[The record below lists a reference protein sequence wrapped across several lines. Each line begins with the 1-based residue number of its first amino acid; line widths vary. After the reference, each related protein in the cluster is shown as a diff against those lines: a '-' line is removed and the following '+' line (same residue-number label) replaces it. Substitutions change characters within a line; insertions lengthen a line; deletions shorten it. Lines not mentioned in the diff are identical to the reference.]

1 MQQWDQNVFEELIC
15 DSQFVAWAKGEDPT
29 RADYWSE
36 WEKNHPLHTEEFR
49 EAVKTVNSLRFR
61 GADEIKNADVQYLWN
76 KTAERIWEKP
86 MGRFSRFM
94 LPLTKVAAVL
104 LLPVM
109 LAAGWLIYSH
119 YDLSQKYSDLL
130 ENRYEQKV
138 TVVAPIGARV
148 VVDLPDGSKAWLNSG
163 SEMSYPIVFNTSER
177 RISLIGEASFKVEK
191 SETPFFISNL
201 GPEIKVYGTE
211 FNVNSYRDEE
221 MVTVALDKGKVS
233 LDLNGKEEFLLPG
246 QVSVF
251 DKKKNSISIK
261 ASDIKQYTGWREGK
275 YIFKDQPLSAI
286 LRILQ
291 RQQKVDIHL
300 LNPELGNYRYK
311 LTLDNESLDQ
321 ILHLL
326 SISAPI
332 KYDYKR
338 KELKPD
344 GTYAPDQV
352 IISADKTRIIKK

>member
-1 MQQWDQNVFEELIC
+1 MRQWDQYIFEELIS
-15 DSQFVAWAKGEDPT
+15 DIQFIAWAKGEDQT
-29 RADYWSE
+29 RADHWNS
-36 WEKNHPLHTEEFR
+36 WEKNHPLHIEEFR
-49 EAVKTVNSLRFR
+49 EAVKTVRSLRFR
-61 GADEIKNADVQYLWN
+61 GAEIEHSDIQYLWG
-76 KTAERIWEKP
+76 KTSERILQVKP
-86 MGRFSRFM
+86 TSQFFRFIG
-94 LPLTKVAAVL
+94 PLTKVAAVL
-104 LLPVM
+104 FFPVL

-119 YDLSQKYSDLL
+119 YELTQKYSNLL

-177 RISLIGEASFKVEK
+177 RINLIGEASFKVEK

-211 FNVNSYRDEE
+211 FNVNSYKDEDI
-221 MVTVALDKGKVS
+221 VTVALDKGKVS
-233 LDLNGKEEFLLPG
+233 LDLNGKEEFLSPG

-251 DKKKNSISIK
+251 DKTRNRIAIKN
-261 ASDIKQYTGWREGK
+261 SDIKQYNGWREGK

-291 RQQKVDIHL
+291 RQQNVNIQL

-311 LTLDNESLDQ
+311 LTVDNESLDQ

-332 KYDYKR
+332 KYIYKR
-338 KELKPD
+338 KEINAD
-344 GTYAPDQV
+344 GTYAPEQV
-352 IISADKTRIIKK
+352 IISDDKTRIIKK

>member
-1 MQQWDQNVFEELIC
+1 MKQWDPFIFEKLV
-15 DSQFVAWAKGEDPT
+15 SNFQFIAWAKGEDQAN
-29 RADYWSE
+29 ADHWKA
-36 WEKNHPLHTEEFR
+36 WEKNHPLHIDEFR
-49 EAVKTVNSLRFR
+49 EAVKMANNLRFR
-61 GADEIKNADVQYLWN
+61 GAEIKQSDIQYLWT
-76 KTAERIWEKP
+76 KTSERILQTKP
-86 MGRFSRFM
+86 TNRFSRFL
-94 LPLTKVAAVL
+94 LPLTKAAAVL
-104 LLPVM
+104 LMPIM
-109 LAAGWLIYSH
+109 LFSGWLVYSH
-119 YDLSQKYSDLL
+119 YHLSQKYSDLL

-163 SEMSYPIVFNTSER
+163 SEMSYPIIFNSSER
-177 RISLIGEASFKVEK
+177 RINLIGEASFKVEK

-211 FNVNSYRDEE
+211 FNVNSYNDEDV
-221 MVTVALDKGKVS
+221 VTVALDQGKVS

-251 DKKKNSISIK
+251 DKKRNSIAIK
-261 ASDIKQYTGWREGK
+261 SSDIKQYNGWREGK

-291 RQQKVDIHL
+291 RQQNVDIHL

-311 LTLDNESLDQ
+311 LTVDNESLDQ

-332 KYDYKR
+332 KYIYKR
-338 KELKPD
+338 KELNAD
-344 GTYAPDQV
+344 GTYEPEQV